1 MPGAVARTSTFALN
15 NATLPFV
22 LALADKG
29 CRRRCAPTRICATA
43 STSHRGRITHPAV
56 AEALKL
62 ELTPAERALAA

>member
-29 CRRRCAPTRICATA
+29 WRRALKDNPHLCHGLNIEAGKVTYE
-43 STSHRGRITHPAV
+43 AV
-56 AEALKL
+56 ARDLGYAYV
-62 ELTPAERALAA
+62 PAESVLS